1 MHRTVCLLQ
10 SSTPT
15 AQMPPIASTTLLSV
29 GAALL
34 VHHGWKHARD
44 DPATSNAQRESCALV
59 CYFQPKDIAHFET
72 WIVVC
77 LTNAIAAGPFL
88 AQILCAVAAFLLLVL
103 VMTNVVLCVAKQHAG
118 RLENLEEPDDSKPAP
133 NAGVIQSVVHNLS
146 NHETWIL
153 VCFTNAAR
161 LWQ

>member
-1 MHRTVCLLQ
+1 ML
-10 SSTPT
+10 
-15 AQMPPIASTTLLSV
+15 PIASIALLSV

-34 VHHGWKHARD
+34 VHHGWKHAGD
-44 DPATSNAQRESCALV
+44 DPATSSAQRESCALV
-59 CYFQPKDIAHFET
+59 CYFQPKDIAHLET

-77 LTNAIAAGPFL
+77 LTNAVFASSPFL
-88 AQILCAVAAFLLLVL
+88 AQNLCAVAVYLLLVL
-103 VMTNVVLCVAKQHAG
+103 VLMHVVKCVVKRHAQPEVENV
-118 RLENLEEPDDSKPAP
+118 EEADDSNPAP
-133 NAGVIQSVVHNLS
+133 NAGAIQSVVQNLS

>member
-1 MHRTVCLLQ
+1 
-10 SSTPT
+10 
-15 AQMPPIASTTLLSV
+15 MPPIASTALLSV

-103 VMTNVVLCVAKQHAG
+103 VVTQIVLCVVKSHN
-118 RLENLEEPDDSKPAP
+118 NLEEADDSKPAP
-133 NAGVIQSVVHNLS
+133 GAIQSVVHNLS